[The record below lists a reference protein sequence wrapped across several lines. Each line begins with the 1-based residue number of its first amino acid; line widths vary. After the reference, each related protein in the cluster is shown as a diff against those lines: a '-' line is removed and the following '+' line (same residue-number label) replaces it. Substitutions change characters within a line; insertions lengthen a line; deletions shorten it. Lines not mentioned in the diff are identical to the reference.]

1 MTAGDFSKEETC
13 CFSGYRP
20 EKLPWGERED
30 DERCR
35 ELKRRIFH
43 IAEALYISGRRR
55 FICGMA
61 RGCDIYFAEAVL
73 TLRDI
78 NDGVVV
84 EAALPF
90 TEQAEKWNAA
100 WRERYYRLL
109 SRCDIETYISREYT
123 KDCMARRNRYMV
135 DSSSVI
141 ITVFDGRFGGT
152 QYTRGYA
159 FRQGLE
165 IVDIA
170 PPD

>member
-1 MTAGDFSKEETC
+1 MITFSTFTKNQSC

-35 ELKRRIFH
+35 ELKRRLFH
-43 IAEALYISGRRR
+43 IAEALHDSGRRR

-61 RGCDIYFAEAVL
+61 RGCDMYFCEAAL

-78 NDGVVV
+78 RGGVAV

-90 TEQAEKWNAA
+90 PEQAEKWKPA
-100 WRERYYRLL
+100 WRERYHSLL
-109 SRCDIETYISREYT
+109 SRCDIETHVSREYT
-123 KDCMARRNRYMV
+123 KDCIMRRNRYMV

-141 ITVFDGRFGGT
+141 VTVFDGRFGGT
-152 QYTRGYA
+152 MYTRGYA
-159 FRQGLE
+159 YRQGLE
-165 IVDIA
+165 IIDIA
-170 PPD
+170 P

>member
-1 MTAGDFSKEETC
+1 MTAFEFTKGETC

-35 ELKRRIFH
+35 ELKRRLFH
-43 IAEALYISGRRR
+43 VAEALYVSGRRR

-61 RGCDIYFAEAVL
+61 RGCDMYFCEAAL
-73 TLRDI
+73 SLRDI
-78 NDGVVV
+78 NGDVAV

-90 TEQAEKWNAA
+90 AEQAERWKAA
-100 WRERYYRLL
+100 WRERYFKLL
-109 SRCDIETYISREYT
+109 SLCDIETHISPEYT
-123 KDCMARRNRYMV
+123 RDCMERRNRYMV

-152 QYTRGYA
+152 MYTRGYA
-159 FRQGLE
+159 FRRGLE
-165 IVDIA
+165 IIDIA
-170 PPD
+170 P